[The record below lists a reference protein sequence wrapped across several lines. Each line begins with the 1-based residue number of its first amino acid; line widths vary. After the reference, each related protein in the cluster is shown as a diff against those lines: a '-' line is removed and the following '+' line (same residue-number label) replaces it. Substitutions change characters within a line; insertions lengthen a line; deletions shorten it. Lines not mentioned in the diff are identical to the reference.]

1 MLHPELNNL
10 SQCFRPYEILS
21 GSAHQ
26 SFAEQFQI
34 PEPLLNL
41 WLDRADVTG
50 AGDGGDIDVAVVQIL
65 LDVVGTT
72 QNKHILGVLVG

>member
-1 MLHPELNNL
+1 MKW
-10 SQCFRPYEILS
+10 ILS

-34 PEPLLNL
+34 PEPLLDL